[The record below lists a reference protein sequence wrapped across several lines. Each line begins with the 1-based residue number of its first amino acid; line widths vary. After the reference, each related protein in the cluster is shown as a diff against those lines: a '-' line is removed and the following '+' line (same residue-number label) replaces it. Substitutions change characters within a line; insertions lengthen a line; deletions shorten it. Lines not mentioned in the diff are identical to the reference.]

1 MGGVRRPYPTT
12 PLALK
17 LAAAAV
23 LVLVL
28 GWWTLDRV
36 DRAGNE
42 RRLSAIAS
50 EIAGRAVKVHCPG
63 PLGRVLGKDSV
74 VEGYVRFDADGRPV
88 DETRLQAASCAELDA
103 LAEGRRGQEL
113 ACTERA
119 GILCGRHG
127 SAVAVAVDVITHESF
142 HLQGIQ
148 DEARTECDALQTMA
162 RTAQRLGATP
172 AQGTAL
178 ARGQYTESYPLLPD
192 GYRSAECS
200 DGRAFDLRPDDPAF
214 PS

>member
-1 MGGVRRPYPTT
+1 VPRYPAT
-12 PLALK
+12 PLLLK
-17 LAAAAV
+17 LALAGV
-23 LVLVL
+23 FVLVL

-36 DRAGNE
+36 DRTGNE

-50 EIAGRAVKVHCPG
+50 EIAGRPVKVRCPG

-74 VEGYVRFDADGRPV
+74 VEGFVRFDADGRPA
-88 DETRLQAASCAELDA
+88 DETKLQAGSCAELDA
-103 LAEGRRGQEL
+103 LAEGRRAQEL

-127 SAVAVAVDVITHESF
+127 RELATAVDVVSHESF

-148 DEARTECDALQTMA
+148 DEARTECKALQTMA
-162 RTAQRLGATP
+162 RTAQRLGATR
-172 AQGTAL
+172 AQGAAL
-178 ARGQYTESYPLLPD
+178 ARGQYAEVYPLLPD
-192 GYRSAECS
+192 GYRSPECA
-200 DGRAFDLRPDDPAF
+200 DGRAFDLRPDEPSF

>member
-1 MGGVRRPYPTT
+1 VKRYPTT
-12 PLALK
+12 PLPIK

-23 LVLVL
+23 LVFVI
-28 GWWTLDRV
+28 GWWTLDHV

-50 EIAGRAVKVHCPG
+50 EIAGRSVKVHCPG
-63 PLGRVLGKDSV
+63 PIGRVFGKDSV
-74 VEGYVRFDADGRPV
+74 VEGFVRFDAEGR
-88 DETRLQAASCAELDA
+88 AADDTKLMAGSCDELDA

-127 SAVAVAVDVITHESF
+127 RQLAVAVEVVTHESF

-148 DEARTECDALQTMA
+148 DEAKTECNALQTMA
-162 RTAQRLGATP
+162 RTAERLGATA
-172 AQGTAL
+172 AQGAAL
-178 ARGQYTESYPLLPD
+178 ARGQLAESYPLMPEA
-192 GYRSAECS
+192 YRSAECA
-200 DGRAFDLRPDDPAF
+200 DGKAFDLRPDDPRW
-214 PS
+214 P

>member
-1 MGGVRRPYPTT
+1 VKRYPTT

-50 EIAGRAVKVHCPG
+50 EIAGRPVEVHCPG
-63 PLGRVLGKDSV
+63 PLGRVFGKDSI
-74 VEGYVRFDADGRPV
+74 VEGFVRFDADGRPA
-88 DETRLQAASCAELDA
+88 DETKLQAGSCAELDA
-103 LAEGRRGQEL
+103 LAEGRRAREL

-127 SAVAVAVDVITHESF
+127 REVATAVDVVSHESF
-142 HLQGIQ
+142 HLQGVQ

-172 AQGTAL
+172 TQAAAL
-178 ARGQYTESYPLLPD
+178 ARGQYAEVYPLLPD
-192 GYRSAECS
+192 GYRAPQCG
-200 DGRAFDLRPDDPAF
+200 DGQPFDLRPDDPSF
-214 PS
+214 P